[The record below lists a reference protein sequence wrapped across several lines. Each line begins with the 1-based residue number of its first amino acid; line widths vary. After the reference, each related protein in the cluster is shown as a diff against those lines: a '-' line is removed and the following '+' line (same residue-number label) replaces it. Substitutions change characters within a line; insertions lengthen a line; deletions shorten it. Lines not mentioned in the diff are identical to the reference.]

1 MTCLEQACA
10 NVVKSVCVD
19 KFKKIIRMTFL
30 FSLKRNRKVIV
41 MAGTKEWIRFKYFDS
56 IVFFV
61 VLPVFVYIFYPVA
74 SHHIFL

>member
-1 MTCLEQACA
+1 MVPRLIYFFVLKYNINNLKVNSDLHHTCCH
-10 NVVKSVCVD
+10 
-19 KFKKIIRMTFL
+19 L
-30 FSLKRNRKVIV
+30 FDL
-41 MAGTKEWIRFKYFDS
+41 AGTKEWIRFRYFDS